1 MNERSELAKA
11 AKSLLSEPPSELEQ
25 PPADSG
31 AEVQDVQAQEQ
42 EAAPKA
48 EAEKQ
53 ETLEASDTEANP
65 NLHKVKVDGQE
76 VEVDYDELLKGYSR
90 ESHYQKK
97 SKELSKERDDFTLK
111 AKELEDSINDAQ
123 LVINDETAKL
133 NSAEMRELREDDP
146 EQYLREVERIENKVE
161 KFQKLKEKQQAE
173 AQQKEQA
180 RIAKEREMLFEMNPH
195 WNDDEETMNKEVA
208 EILGALESN
217 GFSNEETR
225 NITEAR
231 MFEIGKKLARLDK
244 IESVDLE
251 SKKVTEKPASVK
263 PNATGQNDVSESKSK
278 KEVLYKTLR
287 TGSLRDASKALTQ
300 T

>member
-31 AEVQDVQAQEQ
+31 AEAQEVQ
-42 EAAPKA
+42 VKEQDAAPKA
-48 EAEKQ
+48 QEASQ
-53 ETLEASDTEANP
+53 ETLENSDTEDAP
-65 NLHKVKVDGQE
+65 NMHKVKIDGEE

-180 RIAKEREMLFEMNPH
+180 RIAKEREALFEAFPH
-195 WNDDEETMNKEVA
+195 WNGDEEVMGKESG
-208 EILGALESN
+208 ELLKTLGDL
-217 GFSNEETR
+217 GFSETELQE
-225 NITEAR
+225 ITDHR
-231 MFEIGKKLARLDK
+231 LFVLASKANKFDK
-244 IESVDLE
+244 IDSVDLE
-251 SKKVTEKPASVK
+251 SKKITEKPASVK
-263 PNATGQNDVSESKSK
+263 PNAKGQNDVSESKSK
-278 KEVLYKTLR
+278 KDALYKTLR